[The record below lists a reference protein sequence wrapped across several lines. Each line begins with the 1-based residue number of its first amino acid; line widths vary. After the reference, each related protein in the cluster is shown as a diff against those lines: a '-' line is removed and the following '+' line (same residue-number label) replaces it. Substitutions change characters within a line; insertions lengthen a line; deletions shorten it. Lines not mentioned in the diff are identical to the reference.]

1 MNENKKMTAPN
12 PSAPT
17 DGGQPTIKTNNIITQ
32 NTQIYNQKTLDFPSH
47 IKEKGLF
54 CCWKYEERDGRKTK
68 VPYNPCTA
76 QMAKS
81 NDKTSFTDY
90 KTAVNANGYDGIGIG
105 IFNGICAIDLDH
117 CISET
122 GELSNTAYEIVN
134 LMHSYTEF
142 SPSRKG
148 LHILFCADGFVYDK
162 SKFYIM
168 NHKAG
173 IEVYVAGATNKYVTV
188 TGECCENYEFGDRTE
203 ELKQLLKKYMLIMV
217 SH

>member
-1 MNENKKMTAPN
+1 
-12 PSAPT
+12 
-17 DGGQPTIKTNNIITQ
+17 
-32 NTQIYNQKTLDFPSH
+32 
-47 IKEKGLF
+47 
-54 CCWKYEERDGRKTK
+54 
-68 VPYNPCTA
+68 
-76 QMAKS
+76 MAKS

-90 KTAVNANGYDGIGIG
+90 KTAVNVNGYDGIGIG

-162 SKFYIM
+162 SKYYIM
-168 NHKAG
+168 NHKSG

-188 TGECCENYEFGDRTE
+188 TGECCENYELEQKLENARRDADIWKNRYEKLKEQTKDFIKATLKAPELVMEFIKNVLSTDVDR
-203 ELKQLLKKYMLIMV
+203 KQLNNKDRQRDMER
-217 SH
+217 